1 MASMRKGKSF
11 NETTCVQRKPQYIRT
26 LSAILVS
33 LCTLNIIQT
42 KKPEKK
48 TILHSTWEY
57 SLYLLFYL
65 KRTSNWISLKWLRG
79 CRWVTFSLSFATPH
93 RFPTLKFI
101 PLNIILKK
109 ATFLG
114 RSASMWS
121 DYYGSYHPGPNVQKV
136 DRFLPQSLLLCIFT
150 LMLNSDTQIQTLWY
164 VTLVSILIGFH
175 CVDFPILIQWTVTLL
190 SSGQCYP
197 TFELQGPGQEAFTP
211 T

>member
-109 ATFLG
+109 QPFWEDQHLFEVIIMEVT
-114 RSASMWS
+114 
-121 DYYGSYHPGPNVQKV
+121 
-136 DRFLPQSLLLCIFT
+136 
-150 LMLNSDTQIQTLWY
+150 TQAQMFKRW
-164 VTLVSILIGFH
+164 IGFYLSH
-175 CVDFPILIQWTVTLL
+175 CFFVYLHWCLIR
-190 SSGQCYP
+190 
-197 TFELQGPGQEAFTP
+197 TP
-211 T
+211 RYRHFGMSP